1 MTIPSSSQM
10 RAAAR
15 LLARAARRRH
25 ALALPHVVALAPV
38 AAAAFTTPL
47 RLRRHATTPPPP
59 TPIDDATYH
68 AAADATLAD
77 LTEALEGW
85 VEAGPAAAVLGVDA
99 DVEYATGVLTLR
111 LGDGRGT
118 YVLNK
123 QAPNKQIWVSSPVR

>member
-1 MTIPSSSQM
+1 M

-15 LLARAARRRH
+15 LLVRAARRRH
-25 ALALPHVVALAPV
+25 ALALPHVVALAPAT
-38 AAAAFTTPL
+38 AAAPATL
-47 RLRRHATTPPPP
+47 LLLHRHMITPPPP

-77 LTEALEGW
+77 LMDALEGW
-85 VEAGPAAAVLGVDA
+85 VDAGPAAAVLGGDA

-111 LGDGRGT
+111 LGAGHGT

-123 QAPNKQIWVSSPVR
+123 QAPNKQIWFSSPVR